1 MTAIPGDRDVWF
13 AFSEDRFRRQGH
25 HGKWWG
31 KLLRTWKTGADEE
44 KTKACFRLSDGQD
57 VTLILEDEE
66 YMDTPE
72 QHAGYCDPED
82 LCDGELRHLGL
93 DELVQGGRGGR
104 ARKAGKVASN
114 VRTPAATSKKRKAPD
129 GPIESTRPPQEMP
142 QPGGHLVRPEGCR
155 VRKTRGTVT
164 PDDNHPSRTVQGG
177 FPGLPRVTQGEEG
190 TDNTSQDP
198 SDAES
203 ELNIPPAEP
212 ATPPAQAQGEATIVA
227 LPDGAP
233 QDPVPEVTAQAAT
246 PPREQQ
252 EQTDAPVPPVHPER
266 AHAPGLVELPQ
277 SPREG
282 LGQAAG
288 GNTPSGD
295 DEGQGTVAT
304 PEAVARIA
312 MNFLNSPPVSDAPP
326 SAGSTLP
333 DFRMPKSQ

>member
-1 MTAIPGDRDVWF
+1 M
-13 AFSEDRFRRQGH
+13 
-25 HGKWWG
+25 
-31 KLLRTWKTGADEE
+31 
-44 KTKACFRLSDGQD
+44 
-57 VTLILEDEE
+57 
-66 YMDTPE
+66 
-72 QHAGYCDPED
+72 
-82 LCDGELRHLGL
+82 
-93 DELVQGGRGGR
+93 
-104 ARKAGKVASN
+104 
-114 VRTPAATSKKRKAPD
+114 
-129 GPIESTRPPQEMP
+129 
-142 QPGGHLVRPEGCR
+142 
-155 VRKTRGTVT
+155 RKTRGTVT

-282 LGQAAG
+282 QAAG

-295 DEGQGTVAT
+295 DERQGTVAT